1 MKKLLLWLLLL
12 PSMAMANSQP
22 VSINLSS
29 ASLVSFAQ
37 ATYKNMLDRDF
48 VIAPDALALDRKISV
63 SVRSLTP
70 QQLPTFVE
78 GVLADLGISSEL
90 RDGVYYLRAAQSSR
104 MAQASAVPLPV
115 SAEGGNQGVSTSA
128 AALFAPLNTVKSGE
142 VLFGEEGGIGASA
155 VASGR
160 RRDDESVVYLPAGR
174 SADFLVQVVSAAF
187 GPRSAIAAGGQVVLT
202 GTPSELNKMRILLG
216 ALDQLPRM
224 VDVSASWVEVTD
236 NASSGRGISIMAN
249 VLGARFGASLG
260 SVNSAS
266 AISLRNTNFQLVIDA
281 LNTDG
286 RFKQVSNSRIVG
298 DDYQKMVLTVGD
310 ETPTIASTGKDNSG
324 NSVQNIVYRPS
335 GVIVDVLPKVLG
347 DGKIN
352 LAIDGQISSFKP
364 TVSGVTGSPTLIKRQ
379 VKTAVTVNDG
389 EVLLIGGLNDAQ
401 TVDNSSG
408 FSFLPSSW
416 AARSGTKLH
425 TDLVLILSAQ
435 IPRTSEKR

>member
-1 MKKLLLWLLLL
+1 MKKWFLYLMLL
-12 PSMAMANSQP
+12 PCMAMANNQP
-22 VSINLSS
+22 VAINLSS
-29 ASLVSFAQ
+29 ASLVAFAQ
-37 ATYKNMLDRDF
+37 ATYKNLLERDF

-70 QQLPTFVE
+70 QQLPGFIE

-90 RDGVYYLRAAQSSR
+90 REGVYYLRAAQSSR
-104 MAQASAVPLPV
+104 SAQAPVVSLPPEVATQSA
-115 SAEGGNQGVSTSA
+115 SSSA
-128 AALFAPLNTVKSGE
+128 AALFAPLNRLKSD
-142 VLFGEEGGIGASA
+142 EGYFDGGYASGIAGST
-155 VASGR
+155 SGR
-160 RRDDESVVYLPAGR
+160 RRDDESEVYAPAGR
-174 SADFLVQVVSAAF
+174 SADFLVQVVTAAF
-187 GPRSAIAAGGQVVLT
+187 GPRSAVAAGNQIVLT
-202 GTPSELNKMRILLG
+202 GSASELNKMRILLG

-236 NASSGRGISIMAN
+236 NASSGRGISIMAS
-249 VLGARFGASLG
+249 VLGAKFGASLG

-266 AISLRNTNFQLVIDA
+266 AISLRGTNFQLVIDA

-347 DGKIN
+347 NGKIN

-364 TVSGVTGSPTLIKRQ
+364 TASGVTGSPTLIKRQ

-401 TVDNSSG
+401 TVDSSSG

-435 IPRTSEKR
+435 VPRTSEKR

>member
-1 MKKLLLWLLLL
+1 MKKWLLFLLLSPCL
-12 PSMAMANSQP
+12 AMANNQP
-22 VSINLSS
+22 IAINLSS
-29 ASLVSFAQ
+29 APLVAFAQ
-37 ATYKNMLDRDF
+37 ATYKNLLERDF

-70 QQLPTFVE
+70 QQLPVFIE
-78 GVLADLGISSEL
+78 GVLADQGISSEL

-104 MAQASAVPLPV
+104 FAQAPV
-115 SAEGGNQGVSTSA
+115 VSPPPEVTTQSVSSSA
-128 AALFAPLNTVKSGE
+128 AALFAPLNRLKPDEGYFDGGYASG
-142 VLFGEEGGIGASA
+142 GAGNT
-155 VASGR
+155 SGR
-160 RRDDESVVYLPAGR
+160 RRDDESEVYAPAGR
-174 SADFLVQVVSAAF
+174 SADFLVQVVAAAF
-187 GPRSAIAAGGQVVLT
+187 GPRSAVAAGNQIVLT
-202 GTPSELNKMRILLG
+202 GSVSELNKMRILLG

-236 NASSGRGISIMAN
+236 NASSGRGISIMAS
-249 VLGARFGASLG
+249 VLGAKFGASLG

-266 AISLRNTNFQLVIDA
+266 AISLRGTNFQLVIDA

-335 GVIVDVLPKVLG
+335 GVIVDVLPKILG
-347 DGKIN
+347 SGKIN

-364 TVSGVTGSPTLIKRQ
+364 TASGVTGSPTLIKRQ

-401 TVDNSSG
+401 TVDSSSG

-435 IPRTSEKR
+435 VPRTSEKR

>member
-1 MKKLLLWLLLL
+1 MKKWLLYLMLL
-12 PSMAMANSQP
+12 PCFAMANNQP

-29 ASLVSFAQ
+29 ASLVAFAQ
-37 ATYKNMLDRDF
+37 ATYKNLLERDF

-70 QQLPTFVE
+70 QQLPGFIE

-104 MAQASAVPLPV
+104 SSLAPALSLPPEVATQSAS
-115 SAEGGNQGVSTSA
+115 SSA
-128 AALFAPLNTVKSGE
+128 AALFAPLNRLKSGE
-142 VLFGEEGGIGASA
+142 GYFDGGY
-155 VASGR
+155 ASGIADSSSGR
-160 RRDDESVVYLPAGR
+160 HRDDESEVYAPAGR
-174 SADFLVQVVSAAF
+174 SADFLVQVVTAAF
-187 GPRSAIAAGGQVVLT
+187 GSRSAVAAGNQIVLT
-202 GTPSELNKMRILLG
+202 GNASELNKMRILLG

-236 NASSGRGISIMAN
+236 NASSGRGISIMAS
-249 VLGARFGASLG
+249 VLGAKFGASLG

-266 AISLRNTNFQLVIDA
+266 AISLRGTNFQLVIDA

-335 GVIVDVLPKVLG
+335 GVIVDVLPKILG
-347 DGKIN
+347 SGKIN

-364 TVSGVTGSPTLIKRQ
+364 TASGVTGSPTLIKRQ

-401 TVDNSSG
+401 TVDSSSG
-408 FSFLPSSW
+408 FAFLPSSW

-435 IPRTSEKR
+435 VPPTAEKR

>member
-1 MKKLLLWLLLL
+1 MKKWFLYLMLL
-12 PSMAMANSQP
+12 PCMAMANNQP
-22 VSINLSS
+22 VAINMSS
-29 ASLVSFAQ
+29 ASLLAFAQ
-37 ATYKNMLDRDF
+37 ATYKNLLERDF

-63 SVRSLTP
+63 SVRSLMP
-70 QQLPTFVE
+70 QQLPVFIE
-78 GVLADLGISSEL
+78 GVLADQGISSEL

-104 MAQASAVPLPV
+104 PSQAPAVSLSPDVAAQS
-115 SAEGGNQGVSTSA
+115 VSTSA
-128 AALFAPLNTVKSGE
+128 EALFAPLNRLKSDEGY
-142 VLFGEEGGIGASA
+142 FGGGYASGIA
-155 VASGR
+155 DSSSGR
-160 RRDDESVVYLPAGR
+160 RRDDESEVYAPAGR
-174 SADFLVQVVSAAF
+174 SADFLVQVVAAAF
-187 GPRSAIAAGGQVVLT
+187 GARSAVAAGNQVVLT
-202 GTPSELNKMRILLG
+202 GSVSELNKMRILLG

-236 NASSGRGISIMAN
+236 NASSGRGISIMAS
-249 VLGARFGASLG
+249 VLGAKFGASLG

-266 AISLRNTNFQLVIDA
+266 AISLRGTNFQLVIDA

-335 GVIVDVLPKVLG
+335 GVIVDVLPKILG
-347 DGKIN
+347 SGKIN

-364 TVSGVTGSPTLIKRQ
+364 TASGVTGSPTLIKRQ

-401 TVDNSSG
+401 TVDSSSG

-435 IPRTSEKR
+435 VPRTSEKQ

>member
-1 MKKLLLWLLLL
+1 MRKLFILFIWL
-12 PSMAMANSQP
+12 PCVAFGAVQP
-22 VSINLSS
+22 VSIQLSS
-29 ASLVSFAQ
+29 VSLVAFAQ
-37 ATYKNMLDRDF
+37 ATFKNMLARDF
-48 VIAPDALALDRKISV
+48 VIAPDALALDRKLTVSV
-63 SVRSLTP
+63 SSLDADR
-70 QQLPTFVE
+70 LPTFVE
-78 GVLADLGISSEL
+78 GILRDQGIASEL
-90 RDGVYYLRAAQSSR
+90 RDGVYYLRAAQSS
-104 MAQASAVPLPV
+104 AAAPSAIRPAAVDVPGSGSALPV
-115 SAEGGNQGVSTSA
+115 FDKSAPRPMRADIED
-128 AALFAPLNTVKSGE
+128 
-142 VLFGEEGGIGASA
+142 GAFDPGA
-155 VASGR
+155 VVAGR
-160 RRDDESVVYLPAGR
+160 RRDHESEVYAPAGR
-174 SADFLVQVVSAAF
+174 SADFLVQVVAAAF
-187 GPRSAIAAGGQVVLT
+187 GPRSAVAAGNQIVLT
-202 GTPSELNKMRILLG
+202 GSPSELNKMRILLG

-236 NASSGRGISIMAN
+236 NASTGRGISIMAN
-249 VLGARFGASLG
+249 VLGAKFGASLG

-347 DGKIN
+347 NGKIN

-364 TVSGVTGSPTLIKRQ
+364 TASGVTGSPTLIKRQ

-401 TVDNSSG
+401 TVDSSSG

-435 IPRTSEKR
+435 VPHTSEKR

>member
-1 MKKLLLWLLLL
+1 MKKLFILFIWL
-12 PSMAMANSQP
+12 PCVAFAAGQP
-22 VSINLSS
+22 VSIQLSS
-29 ASLVSFAQ
+29 VSLGAFAQ
-37 ATYKNMLDRDF
+37 ATYKNMLSRDF
-48 VIAPDALALDRKISV
+48 VISPDAIALDRKLTVSV
-63 SVRSLTP
+63 SSIDADR
-70 QQLPTFVE
+70 LPTFVE
-78 GVLADLGISSEL
+78 GILRDQGISSEL
-90 RDGVYYLRAAQSSR
+90 RDGVYYLRSAQSPG
-104 MAQASAVPLPV
+104 A
-115 SAEGGNQGVSTSA
+115 
-128 AALFAPLNTVKSGE
+128 APLAIRLPSADAPVIGSRAPFSDTSVPRA
-142 VLFGEEGGIGASA
+142 VRLDAEEGA
-155 VASGR
+155 VDSMVVAAGR
-160 RRDDESVVYLPAGR
+160 RRDTEFEVYVPASR
-174 SADFLVQVVSAAF
+174 SADFLVQVVATAF
-187 GPRSAIAAGGQVVLT
+187 GPGSAVAAGHQIVLA
-202 GTPSELNKMRILLG
+202 GSSSEVKKMRVLLG

-249 VLGARFGASLG
+249 VLGAKFGASLG
-260 SVNSAS
+260 SVNAAS

-310 ETPTIASTGKDNSG
+310 ETPTISSTGKDNSG

-347 DGKIN
+347 NGKIN

-364 TVSGVTGSPTLIKRQ
+364 TASGVTGSPTLIKRQ

-401 TVDNSSG
+401 NVDSSTG

-435 IPRTSEKR
+435 VPRTSEKR

>member
-1 MKKLLLWLLLL
+1 MKKLALWLLML
-12 PSMAMANSQP
+12 PGLALADSQP
-22 VSINLSS
+22 VSINLAS
-29 ASLVSFAQ
+29 ASLVAFAQ

-48 VIAPDALALDRKISV
+48 VITPDALALDRKISV

-70 QQLPTFVE
+70 QQLPAFVE
-78 GVLADLGISSEL
+78 GVLADLGIASEL
-90 RDGVYYLRAAQSSR
+90 RDGVYYLRAAKALPMAHASPLDVASPAVSS
-104 MAQASAVPLPV
+104 SD
-115 SAEGGNQGVSTSA
+115 S
-128 AALFAPLNTVKSGE
+128 ALFAPLKKLKSPDVPSDGE
-142 VLFGEEGGIGASA
+142 NVDYASLA
-155 VASGR
+155 AGRGSDYESEVYVPAS
-160 RRDDESVVYLPAGR
+160 R
-174 SADFLVQVVSAAF
+174 SADFLAPVVVAAF
-187 GPRSAIAAGGQVVLT
+187 GARSAAAAGNQIVLT
-202 GTPSELNKMRILLG
+202 GSPSQLNKMRILLG

-236 NASSGRGISIMAN
+236 NASSGRGISIMAS
-249 VLGARFGASLG
+249 VLGAKFGASLG

-266 AISLRNTNFQLVIDA
+266 AISLRGTNFQLVIDA

-324 NSVQNIVYRPS
+324 NSVQNIIYRPS

-347 DGKIN
+347 GGKIS

-364 TVSGVTGSPTLIKRQ
+364 TISGVTGSPTLIKRQ

-389 EVLLIGGLNDAQ
+389 EVLLIGGLNDSQ
-401 TVDNSSG
+401 TVDSSSG
-408 FSFLPSSW
+408 FAFLPSSW

-435 IPRTSEKR
+435 VPRTSEK

>member
-1 MKKLLLWLLLL
+1 MKKWILYLMLL
-12 PSMAMANSQP
+12 PCMAMANNQP
-22 VSINLSS
+22 VAINLSS
-29 ASLVSFAQ
+29 APLVAFAQ
-37 ATYKNMLDRDF
+37 ATYKNLLERDF

-70 QQLPTFVE
+70 QQLPVFIE
-78 GVLADLGISSEL
+78 GVLADQGISSEL

-104 MAQASAVPLPV
+104 FAQAPV
-115 SAEGGNQGVSTSA
+115 SSFPPEVATQSASSSA
-128 AALFAPLNTVKSGE
+128 AAFLAPLNRLKSGE
-142 VLFGEEGGIGASA
+142 GEGYFDGGYASGIA
-155 VASGR
+155 ASSSGR
-160 RRDDESVVYLPAGR
+160 RRDDESEVYAPAGR
-174 SADFLVQVVSAAF
+174 SADFLVQVVAAAF
-187 GPRSAIAAGGQVVLT
+187 GPRSAVAAGNQIVLT
-202 GTPSELNKMRILLG
+202 GSASELNKMRILLG

-236 NASSGRGISIMAN
+236 NASSGRGISIMAS
-249 VLGARFGASLG
+249 VLGAKFGASLG

-266 AISLRNTNFQLVIDA
+266 AISLRGTNFQLVIDA

-335 GVIVDVLPKVLG
+335 GVIVDVLPKILG
-347 DGKIN
+347 SGKIN

-364 TVSGVTGSPTLIKRQ
+364 TASGVTGSPTLIKRQ

-401 TVDNSSG
+401 TVDSSSG

-435 IPRTSEKR
+435 VPRTSEKR

>member
-1 MKKLLLWLLLL
+1 
-12 PSMAMANSQP
+12 
-22 VSINLSS
+22 
-29 ASLVSFAQ
+29 
-37 ATYKNMLDRDF
+37 
-48 VIAPDALALDRKISV
+48 
-63 SVRSLTP
+63 
-70 QQLPTFVE
+70 
-78 GVLADLGISSEL
+78 
-90 RDGVYYLRAAQSSR
+90 
-104 MAQASAVPLPV
+104 
-115 SAEGGNQGVSTSA
+115 
-128 AALFAPLNTVKSGE
+128 
-142 VLFGEEGGIGASA
+142 
-155 VASGR
+155 
-160 RRDDESVVYLPAGR
+160 
-174 SADFLVQVVSAAF
+174 
-187 GPRSAIAAGGQVVLT
+187 
-202 GTPSELNKMRILLG
+202 MRILLG

-249 VLGARFGASLG
+249 VLGAKFGASLG

-310 ETPTIASTGKDNSG
+310 ETPTISSTGKDNSG

-347 DGKIN
+347 NGKIN

-364 TVSGVTGSPTLIKRQ
+364 TASGVTGSPTLIKRQ

-401 TVDNSSG
+401 TVDSSSG

-435 IPRTSEKR
+435 VPRTSEKQ

>member
-1 MKKLLLWLLLL
+1 MKKLFILFIWL
-12 PSMAMANSQP
+12 PCVAFAAGQP
-22 VSINLSS
+22 VSIHLSS
-29 ASLVSFAQ
+29 VSLGAFAQ
-37 ATYKNMLDRDF
+37 ATYKNMLARDF
-48 VIAPDALALDRKISV
+48 VISPDAFALDRKLTVSV
-63 SVRSLTP
+63 SSLDADR
-70 QQLPTFVE
+70 LPTFVE
-78 GVLADLGISSEL
+78 GILRDQGISSEL
-90 RDGVYYLRAAQSSR
+90 RDGVYYLRSAQSPG
-104 MAQASAVPLPV
+104 AVPLSFRLPSADAPV
-115 SAEGGNQGVSTSA
+115 IGSRAPFFDTSVPRGVRLDA
-128 AALFAPLNTVKSGE
+128 
-142 VLFGEEGGIGASA
+142 EEGSVDSMV
-155 VASGR
+155 VAAGR
-160 RRDDESVVYLPAGR
+160 RRDTEFEVYVPASR
-174 SADFLVQVVSAAF
+174 SADFLVQVVATAF
-187 GPRSAIAAGGQVVLT
+187 GPGSAVAAGHQIVLA
-202 GTPSELNKMRILLG
+202 GSPSEVKKMRVLLG

-249 VLGARFGASLG
+249 VLGAKFGASLG

-310 ETPTIASTGKDNSG
+310 ETPTISSTGKDNSG

-347 DGKIN
+347 NGKIN

-364 TVSGVTGSPTLIKRQ
+364 TASGVTGSPTLIKRQ

-401 TVDNSSG
+401 TIDSSSG

-435 IPRTSEKR
+435 VPKTIDR

>member
-1 MKKLLLWLLLL
+1 MKKWILYLLLSPCL
-12 PSMAMANSQP
+12 AMANNQP
-22 VSINLSS
+22 IAINLSS
-29 ASLVSFAQ
+29 APLVAFAQ
-37 ATYKNMLDRDF
+37 ATYKNLLERDF

-70 QQLPTFVE
+70 QQLPVFIE
-78 GVLADLGISSEL
+78 GVLADQGISSEL

-104 MAQASAVPLPV
+104 FAQAPVMSPPPEVTTQSA
-115 SAEGGNQGVSTSA
+115 SSSA
-128 AALFAPLNTVKSGE
+128 AALFAPLSRLKSD
-142 VLFGEEGGIGASA
+142 EGYFDGGYASGGAGS
-155 VASGR
+155 ASGR
-160 RRDDESVVYLPAGR
+160 RRDDESEVYAPAGR
-174 SADFLVQVVSAAF
+174 SADFLVQVVAAAF
-187 GPRSAIAAGGQVVLT
+187 GPRSAVAAGNQIVLT
-202 GTPSELNKMRILLG
+202 GSASELNKMRILLG

-236 NASSGRGISIMAN
+236 NASSGRGISIMAS
-249 VLGARFGASLG
+249 VLGAKFGASLG

-266 AISLRNTNFQLVIDA
+266 AISLRGTNFQLVIDA

-335 GVIVDVLPKVLG
+335 GVIVDVLPKILG
-347 DGKIN
+347 SGKIN

-364 TVSGVTGSPTLIKRQ
+364 TASGVTGSPTLIKRQ

-401 TVDNSSG
+401 TVDSSSG

-425 TDLVLILSAQ
+425 TDLVLILSVQ
-435 IPRTSEKR
+435 VPRTSEKQ

>member
-1 MKKLLLWLLLL
+1 MKKWLLYLMLL
-12 PSMAMANSQP
+12 PCMAMADNQP
-22 VSINLSS
+22 VTINLSS
-29 ASLVSFAQ
+29 ASLLAFAQ
-37 ATYKNMLDRDF
+37 ATYKNLLERDF

-63 SVRSLTP
+63 SVRSLSP
-70 QQLPTFVE
+70 QQLPVFIE

-104 MAQASAVPLPV
+104 SAQAPVVSLSSEVATQSA
-115 SAEGGNQGVSTSA
+115 SSSA
-128 AALFAPLNTVKSGE
+128 AALYAPLNRLKSDDGY
-142 VLFGEEGGIGASA
+142 VDGGYAGGIADST
-155 VASGR
+155 SGR
-160 RRDDESVVYLPAGR
+160 RRDDESEVYAPAGR
-174 SADFLVQVVSAAF
+174 SADFLVQVVTAAF
-187 GPRSAIAAGGQVVLT
+187 GPRSAVAAGNQIVLT
-202 GTPSELNKMRILLG
+202 GSASELNKMRILLG

-236 NASSGRGISIMAN
+236 NASSGRGISIMAS
-249 VLGARFGASLG
+249 VLGAKFGASLG

-266 AISLRNTNFQLVIDA
+266 AISLRGTNFQLVIDA

-335 GVIVDVLPKVLG
+335 GVIVDVLPKILG
-347 DGKIN
+347 SGKIN

-364 TVSGVTGSPTLIKRQ
+364 TASGVTGSPTLIKRQ

-401 TVDNSSG
+401 TVDSSSG

-435 IPRTSEKR
+435 VPRTSEKQ

>member
-1 MKKLLLWLLLL
+1 MKKLFILFIWL
-12 PSMAMANSQP
+12 PCVAFGAGQP
-22 VSINLSS
+22 VSIQLSS
-29 ASLVSFAQ
+29 VSLVAFAQ
-37 ATYKNMLDRDF
+37 ATFKNMLARDF
-48 VIAPDALALDRKISV
+48 VISPDALALDRKLTVSV
-63 SVRSLTP
+63 SSLDADR
-70 QQLPTFVE
+70 LPTFVE
-78 GVLADLGISSEL
+78 GILRDQGISSEL
-90 RDGVYYLRAAQSSR
+90 RDGVYYLRAAQSS
-104 MAQASAVPLPV
+104 ASALSAIRVAPVDGPPGGSFPSFSDRPISRSVRADAEDVAIDPVP
-115 SAEGGNQGVSTSA
+115 
-128 AALFAPLNTVKSGE
+128 
-142 VLFGEEGGIGASA
+142 GA
-155 VASGR
+155 VGR
-160 RRDDESVVYLPAGR
+160 RPDVESEVYAPAGR
-174 SADFLVQVVSAAF
+174 SADFLAGVVAAAF
-187 GPRSAIAAGGQVVLT
+187 GARSAVAAGNQIVLT
-202 GTPSELNKMRILLG
+202 GSASELNKMRILLG

-236 NASSGRGISIMAN
+236 NASSGRGISIMAS
-249 VLGARFGASLG
+249 VLGAKFGASLG

-266 AISLRNTNFQLVIDA
+266 AISLRGTNFQLVIDA

-347 DGKIN
+347 NGKIN

-364 TVSGVTGSPTLIKRQ
+364 TASGVTGSPTLIKRQ

-401 TVDNSSG
+401 TVDSSTG

-435 IPRTSEKR
+435 VPRTSEKR

>member
-1 MKKLLLWLLLL
+1 MKKWLLYLLLSPCL
-12 PSMAMANSQP
+12 AMANNQP
-22 VSINLSS
+22 IAINLSS
-29 ASLVSFAQ
+29 APLVAFAQ
-37 ATYKNMLDRDF
+37 ATYKNLLERDF

-70 QQLPTFVE
+70 QQLPVFIE
-78 GVLADLGISSEL
+78 GVLADQGISSEL

-104 MAQASAVPLPV
+104 FAQAPV
-115 SAEGGNQGVSTSA
+115 VSPPPEVTTQSVSSSA
-128 AALFAPLNTVKSGE
+128 AALFAPLNRLKSD
-142 VLFGEEGGIGASA
+142 EGYFDGGYASGGAGST
-155 VASGR
+155 SGR
-160 RRDDESVVYLPAGR
+160 RRDDESEVYAPAGR
-174 SADFLVQVVSAAF
+174 SADFLVQVVAAAF
-187 GPRSAIAAGGQVVLT
+187 GPRSAVAAGNQIVLT
-202 GTPSELNKMRILLG
+202 GSPAELNKMRILLG

-236 NASSGRGISIMAN
+236 NASSGRGISIMAS
-249 VLGARFGASLG
+249 VLGAKFGASLG

-266 AISLRNTNFQLVIDA
+266 AISLRGTNFQLVIDA

-335 GVIVDVLPKVLG
+335 GVIVDVLPKILG
-347 DGKIN
+347 SGKIN

-364 TVSGVTGSPTLIKRQ
+364 TASGVTGSPTLIKRQ

-401 TVDNSSG
+401 TVDSSSG

-435 IPRTSEKR
+435 VPRTSEKQ

>member
-1 MKKLLLWLLLL
+1 MKNWLLYLMLL
-12 PSMAMANSQP
+12 PCMALANNQP
-22 VSINLSS
+22 VAINLSS
-29 ASLVSFAQ
+29 VSLVSFAQ
-37 ATYKNMLDRDF
+37 ATYKNLLERDF

-70 QQLPTFVE
+70 QQLPVFIE
-78 GVLADLGISSEL
+78 GVLSDQGISSEL
-90 RDGVYYLRAAQSSR
+90 RDGVYYLRAAQSFRS
-104 MAQASAVPLPV
+104 AQAPVVSLPPEVATQSASS
-115 SAEGGNQGVSTSA
+115 SAG
-128 AALFAPLNTVKSGE
+128 ALFAPLNRLKSD
-142 VLFGEEGGIGASA
+142 EGYFDGGYASGIAGST
-155 VASGR
+155 SGR
-160 RRDDESVVYLPAGR
+160 RRDDESEVYAPAGR
-174 SADFLVQVVSAAF
+174 SADFLVQVVTAAF
-187 GPRSAIAAGGQVVLT
+187 GPRSAVAAGNQIVLT
-202 GTPSELNKMRILLG
+202 GSASELNKMRILLG

-236 NASSGRGISIMAN
+236 NASSGRGISIMAS
-249 VLGARFGASLG
+249 VLGAKFGASLG

-266 AISLRNTNFQLVIDA
+266 AISLRGTNFQLVIDA

-335 GVIVDVLPKVLG
+335 GVIVDVLPKILG
-347 DGKIN
+347 SGKIN

-364 TVSGVTGSPTLIKRQ
+364 TASGVTGSPTLIKRQ

-401 TVDNSSG
+401 TVDSSSG

-435 IPRTSEKR
+435 VPRTSEKR

>member
-1 MKKLLLWLLLL
+1 MKKWLLYLMLL
-12 PSMAMANSQP
+12 PCMAMADNQP
-22 VSINLSS
+22 VTINLSS
-29 ASLVSFAQ
+29 ASLLAFAQ
-37 ATYKNMLDRDF
+37 ATYKNLLERDF

-63 SVRSLTP
+63 SVRSLSP
-70 QQLPTFVE
+70 QQLPVFIE

-104 MAQASAVPLPV
+104 SAQAPVVSLSSEVATQSA
-115 SAEGGNQGVSTSA
+115 SSSA
-128 AALFAPLNTVKSGE
+128 AALYAPLNRLKSDDGY
-142 VLFGEEGGIGASA
+142 VDGGYAGGIADSS
-155 VASGR
+155 SGR
-160 RRDDESVVYLPAGR
+160 RRDDESEVYTPAGR
-174 SADFLVQVVSAAF
+174 SADFLVQVVTAAF
-187 GPRSAIAAGGQVVLT
+187 GPRSAVAAGNQIVLT
-202 GTPSELNKMRILLG
+202 GSASELNKMRILLG

-236 NASSGRGISIMAN
+236 NASSGRGISIMAS
-249 VLGARFGASLG
+249 VLGAKFGASLG

-266 AISLRNTNFQLVIDA
+266 AISLRGTNFQLVIDA

-335 GVIVDVLPKVLG
+335 GVIVDVLPKILG
-347 DGKIN
+347 SGKIN

-364 TVSGVTGSPTLIKRQ
+364 TASGVTGSPTLIKRQ

-401 TVDNSSG
+401 TVDSSSG

-435 IPRTSEKR
+435 VPRASEKR

>member
-1 MKKLLLWLLLL
+1 MKKLFILFIWL
-12 PSMAMANSQP
+12 PCVAFGAGQP
-22 VSINLSS
+22 VSIQLSS
-29 ASLVSFAQ
+29 VSLVAFAQ
-37 ATYKNMLDRDF
+37 ATFKNMLARDF
-48 VIAPDALALDRKISV
+48 VISPDALALDRKLTVSV
-63 SVRSLTP
+63 SSLDADR
-70 QQLPTFVE
+70 LPTFVE
-78 GVLADLGISSEL
+78 GILRDQGIASEL
-90 RDGVYYLRAAQSSR
+90 RDGVYYLRALQSS
-104 MAQASAVPLPV
+104 ASVPSAIRVTPAGEFGGVSPSFPDRLISRPFPVDVEEESVDRLPV
-115 SAEGGNQGVSTSA
+115 AT
-128 AALFAPLNTVKSGE
+128 
-142 VLFGEEGGIGASA
+142 
-155 VASGR
+155 GR
-160 RRDDESVVYLPAGR
+160 RRDVESEVYAPAGR
-174 SADFLVQVVSAAF
+174 SADFLAGVVGAAF
-187 GPRSAIAAGGQVVLT
+187 GARSAVAAGNQVVLT
-202 GTPSELNKMRILLG
+202 GSAPELKKMRILLA

-236 NASSGRGISIMAN
+236 NASSGRGISIMAS
-249 VLGARFGASLG
+249 VLGAKFGASLG

-266 AISLRNTNFQLVIDA
+266 AISLRGTNFQLVIDA

-347 DGKIN
+347 NGKIN

-364 TVSGVTGSPTLIKRQ
+364 TSSGVTGSPTLIKRQ

-401 TVDNSSG
+401 TVDSSSG

-435 IPRTSEKR
+435 VPRTSEKQ

>member
-1 MKKLLLWLLLL
+1 MKKLALWLLML
-12 PSMAMANSQP
+12 PGLALADSQP
-22 VSINLSS
+22 VSINLAS
-29 ASLVSFAQ
+29 ASLVAFAQ

-48 VIAPDALALDRKISV
+48 VITPDALALDRKISV

-70 QQLPTFVE
+70 QQLPAFVE
-78 GVLADLGISSEL
+78 GVLADLGIASEL
-90 RDGVYYLRAAQSSR
+90 RDGVYYLRAAKAPP
-104 MAQASAVPLPV
+104 MAQASAYVSPLDVASPAV
-115 SAEGGNQGVSTSA
+115 SSSA
-128 AALFAPLNTVKSGE
+128 SALFAPLKKLKSADMPLDG
-142 VLFGEEGGIGASA
+142 
-155 VASGR
+155 
-160 RRDDESVVYLPAGR
+160 ESVDYASRAAGRGSDYESEVYVPASR
-174 SADFLVQVVSAAF
+174 SADFLAPVVVAAF
-187 GPRSAIAAGGQVVLT
+187 GARSAAAAGNQIVLT
-202 GTPSELNKMRILLG
+202 GSPSQLNKMRILLG

-310 ETPTIASTGKDNSG
+310 ETPTISSTGKDNSG
-324 NSVQNIVYRPS
+324 NSVQNIIYRPS

-347 DGKIN
+347 NGKIN

-435 IPRTSEKR
+435 VPHTSEKQ